1 MTIGTYQR
9 PITGVALIILFEKNL
24 PDIDIF
30 ICTAD
35 PVKEPAVSVVN
46 TVLSAMAF
54 DYPVEKLACYLSDD
68 GGSPLT
74 FYALLEASSFAKS
87 WLPFCNKYF
96 IEQRCPEKF
105 FLENIRNAHNVPI
118 SEFKKLKKLYE
129 EMKDRINRTV
139 EMGAVPDVI
148 QKKHN
153 GFKEWTSTIFTSRNH
168 PSVVQIVLENG
179 KDLDD
184 EGGNLPSLIYVSR
197 EKRPGHPH
205 HYKAGAL
212 NVLIRISAV
221 MSNAPFILTLDCDM
235 YANNTQ
241 ALRQAMCFFL
251 DPISGHQFAYVQ
263 FPQTFHGITKNDL
276 YANDLKRIYQ
286 VHNKGMDGVGGPI
299 YAGTGCIHR
308 RDVLC
313 GRDSSELIRMN
324 IEATE
329 KTSPPNMLK
338 VVSFANCTWE
348 ENTEWGKKIG
358 MIYGCAV
365 EDVLTGFTIHSRG
378 WKSAYCNP
386 KRKAFLGCA
395 PVNLNDTLTQ
405 HKRWSAGLLELF
417 VSKFCPYVHGIQ
429 HTRIAHRMGY
439 SRYSFWALLPFPTF
453 CYALLPG
460 LCLINGLSLFPK
472 VSDTWFPLFAFL
484 LIGAYSHSMIE
495 LMWVGASFKKV
506 GFEVTSKVVD
516 MEAIQ
521 RYEAE
526 IFEFGVASALFVPPT
541 TLAVINLI
549 TLLGGIVHI
558 MREGYSFLDNM
569 FVQLFLSS
577 FVVAHGYAIFEAML
591 LRKDNGR
598 MPNSITVTSITI
610 AVLLCSFTLT
620 HLVFSI

>member
-1 MTIGTYQR
+1 MEAADLSLYTTVQKSGAKKLYRAYACVYFAAILGLIYYRIANLPREGRFPWLMVFGAELCFAFFWILEQAAFRWWPIERQAFPEKLYQR
-9 PITGVALIILFEKNL
+9 FEENL

-30 ICTAD
+30 VCTAD
-35 PVKEPAVSVVN
+35 PVKEPAVSVIN

-54 DYPVEKLACYLSDD
+54 DYPVEKMACYLSDD

-105 FLENIRNAHNVPI
+105 FSENIQNAYNVPI
-118 SEFKKLKKLYE
+118 SEWKKLKKLYE

-139 EMGAVPDVI
+139 EIGAIPDVI

-153 GFKEWTSTIFTSRNH
+153 GFKEWTSTVFTSRNH
-168 PSVVQIVLENG
+168 PSVVQILLEKG

-212 NVLIRISAV
+212 NVLGTSLLMSSFPKLFMASLKTIS
-221 MSNAPFILTLDCDM
+221 MQMILRGSTKFTPKKWMVLE
-235 YANNTQ
+235 
-241 ALRQAMCFFL
+241 
-251 DPISGHQFAYVQ
+251 VQ
-263 FPQTFHGITKNDL
+263 SMQ
-276 YANDLKRIYQ
+276 
-286 VHNKGMDGVGGPI
+286 
-299 YAGTGCIHR
+299 
-308 RDVLC
+308 
-313 GRDSSELIRMN
+313 
-324 IEATE
+324 
-329 KTSPPNMLK
+329 
-338 VVSFANCTWE
+338 
-348 ENTEWGKKIG
+348 IG

-365 EDVLTGFTIHSRG
+365 EDVLIGFAIHSRG

-417 VSKFCPYVHGIQ
+417 V
-429 HTRIAHRMGY
+429 R
-439 SRYSFWALLPFPTF
+439 
-453 CYALLPG
+453 

-516 MEAIQ
+516 MEAIK

-526 IFEFGVASALFVPPT
+526 IFIFVELHSGPWLCYLRSYVAE
-541 TLAVINLI
+541 
-549 TLLGGIVHI
+549 
-558 MREGYSFLDNM
+558 EG
-569 FVQLFLSS
+569 
-577 FVVAHGYAIFEAML
+577 
-591 LRKDNGR
+591 
-598 MPNSITVTSITI
+598 
-610 AVLLCSFTLT
+610 
-620 HLVFSI
+620 